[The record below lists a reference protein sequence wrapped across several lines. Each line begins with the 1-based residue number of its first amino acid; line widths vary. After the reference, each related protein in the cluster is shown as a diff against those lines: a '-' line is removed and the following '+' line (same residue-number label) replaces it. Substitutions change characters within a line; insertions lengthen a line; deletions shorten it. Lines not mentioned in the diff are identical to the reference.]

1 MTNEKTYKQLEQEL
15 NEVLERVENGSYEE
29 IDQLLK
35 DYEKGMAIANQ
46 LEEKLK
52 TAKNTIIKVKKA
64 D

>member
-1 MTNEKTYKQLEQEL
+1 MKDSKTYKQLEKEL
-15 NEVLERVENGSYEE
+15 NEVLERVENGSYDE
-29 IDQLLK
+29 IDDLLK
-35 DYEKGMAIANQ
+35 DYEKGMAIANS